1 MSGRRALVAA
11 AVGLW
16 TAGGAAFAADPMFS
30 QARLHE
36 VRIVMDP
43 ADWQALRNNY
53 LSNQYYAVNIS
64 IDGEVV
70 QQAGIRSRGSGSRNE
85 TKPGL
90 KVDFNKYIKTQEF
103 HGYKTLVLD
112 NLNQDPALMRERLAF
127 AVFEAMGIAAPQIA
141 HGRLTVNDEYWGLYT
156 LVEPVS
162 KPFLKARIGQ
172 ESGNLFDY
180 EYDGAWDLTYRGEE
194 PGAYVPVPFQPQTNE
209 DKLDPSGLVA
219 FVRAINELP
228 EASFSRD
235 IASWID
241 IDKFLTYLAVENAL
255 AEYDGMVGDFGVNNF
270 YLYQYGGQNRFVF
283 IPWDKETNLTS
294 DVWPVTRRIETNVL
308 TRKLLSDPAQQRF
321 YLAAVRRAAG
331 FVNERWLGPL
341 LEQTYTQVR
350 EAALTDTKKQVTND
364 EFELAVGG
372 LRAVVSARERD
383 ILAQIP

>member
-16 TAGGAAFAADPMFS
+16 AAGGAAFAADPMFS